1 MKKKYIA
8 PRTEMSEVELED
20 GFMKASTFEPGEE
33 HKGVS
38 IEGHQVGNTGDYTL
52 DGLGWDQPGSK
63 ELSDKSPW

>member
-8 PRTEMSEVELED
+8 PQTEMSEVELED

-38 IEGHQVGNTGDYTL
+38 IEGHEVGNTGKYT
-52 DGLGWDQPGSK
+52 GWDQPSDPSVNG
-63 ELSDKSPW
+63 LSDNSPW